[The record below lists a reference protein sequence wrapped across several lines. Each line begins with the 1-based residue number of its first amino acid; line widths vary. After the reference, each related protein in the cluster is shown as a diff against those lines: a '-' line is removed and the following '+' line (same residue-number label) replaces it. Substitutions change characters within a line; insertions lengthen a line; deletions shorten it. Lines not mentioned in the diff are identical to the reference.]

1 MNTDDWEARFD
12 GVAQVLHQ
20 GAVDGLHSI
29 DGQEL
34 KSAGI

>member
-12 GVAQVLHQ
+12 GIAQVMRQ
-20 GAVDGLHSI
+20 GAVDGVHSI
-29 DGQEL
+29 DAQEL